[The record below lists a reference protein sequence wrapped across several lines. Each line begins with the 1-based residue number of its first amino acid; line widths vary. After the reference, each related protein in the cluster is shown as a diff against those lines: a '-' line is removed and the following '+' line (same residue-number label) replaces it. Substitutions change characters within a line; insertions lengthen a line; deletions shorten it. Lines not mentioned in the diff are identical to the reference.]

1 MSGAER
7 ARKSGERERG
17 FKKYGGTG
25 EGGRVSGAG
34 VTKRGVS
41 GNFDRSRS
49 HALQKTNFSTYFN
62 EFYVWGKI
70 RVF

>member
-7 ARKSGERERG
+7 ARKSGEWERG

-25 EGGRVSGAG
+25 AGGRVSGAG

-41 GNFDRSRS
+41 GNFDRS
-49 HALQKTNFSTYFN
+49 AKDELFN
-62 EFYVWGKI
+62 
-70 RVF
+70 VF